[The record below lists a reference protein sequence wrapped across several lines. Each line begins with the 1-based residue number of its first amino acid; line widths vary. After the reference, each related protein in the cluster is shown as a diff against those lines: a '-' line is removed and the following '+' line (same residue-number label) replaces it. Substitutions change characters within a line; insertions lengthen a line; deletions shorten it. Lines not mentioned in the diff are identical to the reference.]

1 MSFAH
6 RDFTPQRRL
15 TAAESAALAREVLD
29 RARQALRDRPV
40 AAEPAPLAIPGLAH
54 PGAFRPAAPAATRR
68 SVLRRVTSS
77 VRGMVRSGLGKIGSG
92 QGGELVVIVLCL
104 MVSAIGASLH
114 SHP

>member
-15 TAAESAALAREVLD
+15 TTAESAILAREVLD

-40 AAEPAPLAIPGLAH
+40 AIQPAPVANPGIVH
-54 PGAFRPAAPAATRR
+54 RGAMPR
-68 SVLRRVTSS
+68 SALRRVTSAVTGR
-77 VRGMVRSGLGKIGSG
+77 VRGIVRSGLGTIGSG

-104 MVSAIGASLH
+104 MVSVIGATV
-114 SHP
+114 HPHL